1 MNRNQKEVQQA
12 FLKSEEEIL
21 QELNAIY
28 LQAQIDVE
36 DKIFELMNRKDIENL
51 QSIIYQIDYQKA
63 LKKQIDSVLDNLNS
77 NQFKSI
83 SEYLIKCY
91 NDGFI
96 GTMYDLQGQGLP
108 FIFPINQKEIV
119 RAVKLD
125 SKINGSMYS
134 HFGENIEE
142 LKKDISREIA
152 RGISTGTSY
161 QIIGKNIK
169 NNMLGDYK
177 NTKGA
182 YAYAVRIARTEG
194 HRIQIQSTMDAQ
206 QKAKEAGANIVK
218 QWDSALDGRTRPTHR
233 MLDGQIRE
241 LDEDFEVEGK
251 SVSAPGMFGN
261 PAEDCNCRCALLQRA
276 KWALDEEE
284 LEALKERAE
293 YFGLDKTKDFEDFKS
308 KYLQSQK
315 EIQKKEDNIN
325 NHLQKIAKNKDGQE
339 IVFDLKSLRHPER
352 VETAQQLLTDLLNKY
367 NTFLTSVGM
376 GAKNAA
382 GSVGIGGNMN
392 LSSLQPEIILH
403 EFAHSMAQQSR
414 IKYKIA
420 DKNEIKLMKEI
431 SKIRS
436 KYEKECASNP
446 SVSISSYS
454 HTNKDEFLAE
464 AFCHAKSKEFGFEL
478 STTEYGSNFKYSNMV
493 LESINKYMK
502 K

>member
-12 FLKSEEEIL
+12 FLKSEKEIL

-108 FIFPINQKEIV
+108 FIFPIDQKAIV

-177 NTKGA
+177 NPKGA

-233 MLDGQIRE
+233 RLDGQIRQ
-241 LDEDFEVEGK
+241 LNEDFEVEGK
-251 SVSAPGMFGN
+251 HVSAPGMFGD

-276 KWALDEEE
+276 KWALDENE
-284 LEALKERAE
+284 LKTLKERAE
-293 YFGLDKTKDFEDFKS
+293 YYELNNTK
-308 KYLQSQK
+308 
-315 EIQKKEDNIN
+315 N
-325 NHLQKIAKNKDGQE
+325 
-339 IVFDLKSLRHPER
+339 FDDYK
-352 VETAQQLLTDLLNKY
+352 Q
-367 NTFLTSVGM
+367 
-376 GAKNAA
+376 
-382 GSVGIGGNMN
+382 
-392 LSSLQPEIILH
+392 
-403 EFAHSMAQQSR
+403 
-414 IKYKIA
+414 KYKIA
-420 DKNEIKLMKEI
+420 NKTKKIKKDNNALLAKYKKESEKILEEYNHKMDKFKKTSKIEKMQKELDEKREQVKQLKEEVINMTMKQKGISYEEAKEKVEKSIKKATKKKATNVDKMSREELIQEAKEI
-431 SKIRS
+431 YLQENSDLGLLGAMQRF
-436 KYEKECASNP
+436 NDL
-446 SVSISSYS
+446 ISS
-454 HTNKDEFLAE
+454 N
-464 AFCHAKSKEFGFEL
+464 
-478 STTEYGSNFKYSNMV
+478 SNTYLKKY
-493 LESINKYMK
+493 IK
-502 K
+502 KRK

>member
-12 FLKSEEEIL
+12 FLKSEKEIL

-108 FIFPINQKEIV
+108 FIFPIDQKAIV

-177 NTKGA
+177 NPKGA

-233 MLDGQIRE
+233 RLDGQIRQ
-241 LDEDFEVEGK
+241 LNEDFEVEGK
-251 SVSAPGMFGN
+251 HVSAPGMFGD

-276 KWALDEEE
+276 KWALDENE
-284 LEALKERAE
+284 LKTLKERAE
-293 YFGLDKTKDFEDFKS
+293 YYELNNTK
-308 KYLQSQK
+308 
-315 EIQKKEDNIN
+315 N
-325 NHLQKIAKNKDGQE
+325 
-339 IVFDLKSLRHPER
+339 FDDYK
-352 VETAQQLLTDLLNKY
+352 Q
-367 NTFLTSVGM
+367 
-376 GAKNAA
+376 
-382 GSVGIGGNMN
+382 
-392 LSSLQPEIILH
+392 
-403 EFAHSMAQQSR
+403 
-414 IKYKIA
+414 KYKIA
-420 DKNEIKLMKEI
+420 NKTKKIKKDNNALLAKYKKESEKILEEYNHKMDKFKKTSKIEKMQKELDEKREQVKQLKEEVINMTMKQKGISYEEAKEKVEKSIKKATKKKATNVDKMRREELIQEAKEI
-431 SKIRS
+431 YLQENSDLGLLGAMQRF
-436 KYEKECASNP
+436 NDL
-446 SVSISSYS
+446 ISS
-454 HTNKDEFLAE
+454 N
-464 AFCHAKSKEFGFEL
+464 
-478 STTEYGSNFKYSNMV
+478 SNTYLKKY
-493 LESINKYMK
+493 IK
-502 K
+502 KRK